1 MELLLKETVKTSRL
15 NALIQSSVLS
25 PEEVNQLKAYKK
37 KMNKSD
43 GSIVVS
49 YTKRM
54 DMGRRYADKSLSLQN
69 FAKKIRHT
77 LVHDTHTD
85 VDISNCHPVV
95 LSQYCRKNGIRCDIL
110 DDYVLHRDSKLQ
122 DIMNTCGISRNVAKE
137 MVIVV
142 MYLGLVSDFCMTA
155 GLSVA
160 PPKWVD
166 NLAVEF
172 SQIADS
178 IKGKNESIYKKVCA
192 SKNKDFKKNKT
203 ATTLSF
209 VNQIIEDEL
218 IMHARQKLSDCGFVV
233 ETLCFDGLLIQKR
246 DISEETLG
254 SLTAY
259 CEEKTG
265 YTVQFEVKPMTMVI
279 DLVEETSFN
288 FDDYEHPGDKLESY
302 DQKYCSTLKRDNE
315 YEEYA
320 LKKNYIETFLCKV
333 LQPEPQFVFQ
343 NGSDRHCDFWNTGAC
358 SVAFTPIESGFKAPM
373 GGSLSFYS
381 KWSQDVDQ
389 RLYKRYDFIP
399 YNLATNCPPDILNVF
414 EGFNPDI
421 YGETVEPTRLTK
433 VITPYIDLV
442 RELCGG
448 VDEHAMYFHRF
459 TAQMFHDPE
468 HKPPVAIIFKGKQ
481 GTGKNM
487 LLDALGNM
495 LNKAHYITSS
505 NPDDFYGSHAEGY
518 YRKILVNLNE
528 AEGKKTFDYE
538 GSMKSMITEDTMTIN
553 PKNVRPSIVKNV
565 ARTIITTNKSTPVP
579 IDVRSKDRRYVA
591 YQTSDAYLT
600 KSAKFWSQ
608 LYIHFRKPEF
618 MSALYQWFMAFDVKN
633 YNWIKSR
640 PLTEAYKEMCNL
652 YSPVE
657 ALFFEDMY
665 LKKSWESQ
673 GIPYSDDPNMEV
685 ILPIS
690 ELYNMY
696 EAFAKKHKFVKD
708 SAGMAS
714 SRSFVSKMIELD
726 FPIIRG
732 HSGPE
737 KTVKFVP
744 QKLMTHAINRRWLLG
759 YESEVQEITDDG
771 KDTIDENYF
780 N

>member
-1 MELLLKETVKTSRL
+1 MELLLKETVKITRL

-37 KMNKSD
+37 NMNKTD
-43 GSIVVS
+43 GTIVVT
-49 YTKRM
+49 YNKRM

-95 LSQYCRKNGIRCDIL
+95 LSQYCRKNGIRCDML
-110 DDYVLHRDSKLQ
+110 DDYVLRRDSKLQ

-137 MVIVV
+137 MILVV
-142 MYLGLVSDFCMTA
+142 MYLGLVSNFCLTA
-155 GLSVA
+155 GLSIA

-166 NLAVEF
+166 DLAAEF
-172 SQIADS
+172 NQIADS
-178 IKGKNESIYKKVCA
+178 IKGKNDSIYKKICA

-203 ATTLSF
+203 STTLAY

-233 ETLCFDGLLIQKR
+233 ETLCFDGLLIQKA

-254 SLTAY
+254 SLSAY

-265 YTVQFEVKPMTMVI
+265 YTVQFEVKPMTMMI
-279 DLVEETSFN
+279 DLVEETAVN
-288 FDDYEHPGDKLESY
+288 FDDYEHPADKLESY
-302 DQKYCSTLKRDNE
+302 DQQYCGSLTRENSF
-315 YEEYA
+315 EEYA
-320 LKKNYIETFLCKV
+320 LKKNYIEKFLCKV

-343 NGSDRHCDFWNTGAC
+343 NGSDRRCDFWSPTAC
-358 SVAFTPIESGFKAPM
+358 GNAFIPIQSGFTQPM
-373 GGSLSFYS
+373 GGPIPFYN
-381 KWSQDVDQ
+381 KWSQDI
-389 RLYKRYDFIP
+389 RHRIYKRYDFIP
-399 YNLATNCPPDILNVF
+399 YNLTTNCPPDILNVF

-421 YGETVEPTRLTK
+421 YGGTVEPTRLTK

-448 VDEHAMYFHRF
+448 NNDHALYFHRF
-459 TAQMFHDPE
+459 TAQMFQDPE

-487 LLDALGNM
+487 MLDALGNM
-495 LNKAHYITSS
+495 LNKTHYITSS
-505 NPDDFYGSHAEGY
+505 IPEDFYGSHAEGY

-538 GSMKSMITEDTMTIN
+538 GAMKSMITEDTMTIN

-565 ARTIITTNKSTPVP
+565 ARTIITTNKPTPVP

-591 YQTSDAYLT
+591 YQTTDAYLT
-600 KSAKFWSQ
+600 KSSKFWSQ
-608 LYIHFRKPEF
+608 LYSHFRKPEF
-618 MSALYQWFMAFDVKN
+618 MSALYQWFMSFDVTD

-640 PLTEAYKEMCNL
+640 PLTDAYKEMCNL

-657 ALFFEDMY
+657 ALFFEDMN
-665 LKKSWESQ
+665 LKKSWESEDF
-673 GIPYSDDPNMEV
+673 PYSDNPNMEV
-685 ILPIS
+685 VLSIG
-690 ELYNMY
+690 ELYSKY
-696 EAFAKKHKFVKD
+696 EAFAKKHKFIKE
-708 SAGMAS
+708 AGSMAS
-714 SRSFVSKMIELD
+714 SRSFISKLIELD
-726 FPIIRG
+726 FPITRS
-732 HSGPE
+732 HTMTE
-737 KTVKFVP
+737 KTIKFIP
-744 QKLMTHAINRRWLLG
+744 QELLTHAINRRWLLG
-759 YESEVQEITDDG
+759 YESEIQEITDDG
-771 KDTIDENYF
+771 KDAVEENYF